1 VIGRLGWSR
10 ASGYRFIAVF
20 SMFTSRSQIET
31 EGLTIDASS
40 LYRIA
45 ANRVEADD
53 ALKGAQAAKDARVG
67 VEGSELGCLGAQGR
81 DLHLVRLKARPGRE

>member
-1 VIGRLGWSR
+1 MPYSRRDLTTEIRKLVEVKERVGQAGFEDFVIGRLGWSR

-45 ANRVEADD
+45 AP
-53 ALKGAQAAKDARVG
+53 ARAV
-67 VEGSELGCLGAQGR
+67 ELGRAIT
-81 DLHLVRLKARPGRE
+81 LV